1 MPVRYDGPGFF
12 VFSTGQKVPV
22 AEFPGQSFLR
32 TTKTRCEM
40 NSMRENG
47 RFFVGRAIL
56 LLVVAIM
63 MVLAGRTGCQAS
75 TVVLQWDPNSDPAP
89 AGYKV
94 YYKAESSSLPF
105 DGTGAVEGAAPIDAH
120 DQATATISG
129 LDITRSYYFAVTAYD
144 ISGMESSY
152 SNIVAIHPLSVT
164 LSGSGTGNVNSDA
177 GLSCLSGN
185 CTSQFM
191 EGSSITL
198 MATPSNSSNGLS
210 YFSGWTGNCESTN
223 GTSCSVSMGSVRQ
236 VTAVF
241 DSYQPVHIRGGN
253 YYSSLQSAYADSGSS
268 GILEAQSV
276 ALTGD
281 FTAGSTSDVTLVGGY
296 DATYS
301 GNDGYTELQ
310 GVLTVAMGT
319 LTVENLV
326 IR

>member
-1 MPVRYDGPGFF
+1 
-12 VFSTGQKVPV
+12 
-22 AEFPGQSFLR
+22 
-32 TTKTRCEM
+32 M
-40 NSMRENG
+40 NSTRGNG
-47 RFFVGRAIL
+47 RYFVGRAFL
-56 LLVVAIM
+56 LLVVAILM
-63 MVLAGRTGCQAS
+63 ILVGRTACLAS
-75 TVVLQWDPNSDPAP
+75 TVVLEWEAGTGV

-94 YYKAESSSLPF
+94 HYQADSSTQPF
-105 DGTGAVEGAAPIDAH
+105 HGIGADQGPSPIDTH
-120 DQATATISG
+120 EQTTATISG
-129 LDITRSYYFAVTAYD
+129 LDPTKSYYFAVTAYNG
-144 ISGMESSY
+144 SGESAY

-198 MATPSNSSNGLS
+198 MATPSNDSNGLS
-210 YFSGWTGNCESTN
+210 FFSGWTGTCESTN

-276 ALTGD
+276 ALAGD
-281 FTAGSTSDVTLVGGY
+281 FTAASSGDVTLLGGY

-310 GVLTVAMGT
+310 GVLTVAMGAF
-319 LTVENLV
+319 TVENLV

>member
-1 MPVRYDGPGFF
+1 
-12 VFSTGQKVPV
+12 
-22 AEFPGQSFLR
+22 
-32 TTKTRCEM
+32 M
-40 NSMRENG
+40 NSIRENG
-47 RFFVGRAIL
+47 RFFVGRAFL
-56 LLVVAIM
+56 LLVVAILM
-63 MVLAGRTGCQAS
+63 ILAGRTGCLAVS
-75 TVVLQWDPNSDPAP
+75 VVLQWDPNSEPAP

-94 YYKAESSSLPF
+94 YYKAETSSLPF
-105 DGTGAVEGAAPIDAH
+105 DGTGAVEGASPIDVH

-129 LDITRSYYFAVTAYD
+129 LDLTRSYYFAVTAYD
-144 ISGMESSY
+144 ISGVESAY

-177 GLSCLSGN
+177 GLSCQTGT
-185 CTSQFM
+185 CTSQFI
-191 EGSSITL
+191 EGSTITL

-223 GTSCSVSMGSVRQ
+223 GTSCTVSMSSGRQ
-236 VTAVF
+236 VTSVF
-241 DSYQPVHIRGGN
+241 DAYQPVHIRGGN
-253 YYSSLQSAYADSGSS
+253 YYSSLQSAYAASGSS

-281 FTAGSTSDVTLVGGY
+281 FTAASPSDVTLLGGY

-310 GVLTVAMGT
+310 GVLTVVMGT

>member
-1 MPVRYDGPGFF
+1 MSSKKETRWGWKSIPLLFCGIIFASA
-12 VFSTGQKVPV
+12 FSLV
-22 AEFPGQSFLR
+22 GQS
-32 TTKTRCEM
+32 
-40 NSMRENG
+40 
-47 RFFVGRAIL
+47 V
-56 LLVVAIM
+56 
-63 MVLAGRTGCQAS
+63 CQAS
-75 TVVLQWDPNSDPAP
+75 TVVLEWKASDGV

-94 YYKAESSSLPF
+94 HYQADSSTQPF
-105 DGTGAVEGAAPIDAH
+105 QGSSIDT
-120 DQATATISG
+120 QAQTSATISG
-129 LDITRSYYFAVTAYD
+129 LDPTRSYYFAVTAYD
-144 ISGMESSY
+144 ISGVESAY

-177 GLSCLSGN
+177 GLSCQTGT
-185 CTSQFM
+185 CTSQFI
-191 EGSSITL
+191 EGSTITL

-223 GTSCSVSMGSVRQ
+223 GTSCTVSMSSGRQ
-236 VTAVF
+236 VTSVF
-241 DSYQPVHIRGGN
+241 DAYQPVHIRGGN
-253 YYSSLQSAYADSGSS
+253 YYSSLQSAYAASGSS

-281 FTAGSTSDVTLVGGY
+281 FTAASPSDVTLLGGY

-310 GVLTVAMGT
+310 GVLTVAKGT